1 MQTEFFKE
9 IMERMT
15 ESLGFY
21 RYQLETY
28 QKTGVLTSLFVDPE
42 NPDDFIAGYVAHVN
56 RTQVLLYAVSPVG
69 RYDGLLACRLNQ
81 ISTIMG
87 EDDYSMRLRRLLLL
101 RRDMPKEQI
110 DVQPEEDIFHAMCRK
125 AAAEDRVIT
134 IWIGE
139 AEYAGRVR
147 ALDDMR
153 VTIGVL
159 DFFGAN
165 PADVPLAFR
174 QIDMASI
181 GAEDDEMY
189 QLLSDN
195 GLPDEKEL

>member
-1 MQTEFFKE
+1 
-9 IMERMT
+9 MT

-28 QKTGVLTSLFVDPE
+28 QKAGVLTSLFVDPE
-42 NPDDFIAGYVAHVN
+42 NPDDFVAGYVAHIN
-56 RTQVLLYAVSPVG
+56 RTQVLLHAVSPVG

-81 ISTIMG
+81 ISSIMG

-101 RRDMPKEQI
+101 RRDTPKEAI
-110 DVQPEEDIFHAMCRK
+110 DVQPDEDVFHALCRK
-125 AAAEDRVIT
+125 AASEDRVIT
-134 IWIGE
+134 LWKGE
-139 AEYAGRVR
+139 SEYVGRVR

-153 VTIGVL
+153 VTIGAL
-159 DFFGAN
+159 DFFGAD
-165 PADVPLAFR
+165 PADVPLTLR
-174 QIDMASI
+174 EIDMASL

-195 GLPDEKEL
+195 RLEDGTEL

>member
-1 MQTEFFKE
+1 
-9 IMERMT
+9 MT

-28 QKTGVLTSLFVDPE
+28 QKAGVLTSLFVDPE
-42 NPDDFIAGYVAHVN
+42 NPDDFIAGYVAHIN

-81 ISTIMG
+81 VSSIMG

-101 RRDMPKEQI
+101 RRDTPKEAI
-110 DVQPEEDIFHAMCRK
+110 DVQPDEDVFHALCRK
-125 AAAEDRVIT
+125 AASEDRVIT
-134 IWIGE
+134 LWKGE
-139 AEYAGRVR
+139 SEYVGRVR

-153 VTIGVL
+153 VTIAAL
-159 DFFGAN
+159 DFFGAD
-165 PADVPLAFR
+165 PADVPLALR
-174 QIDMASI
+174 EIDMASL

-195 GLPDEKEL
+195 RLPDET